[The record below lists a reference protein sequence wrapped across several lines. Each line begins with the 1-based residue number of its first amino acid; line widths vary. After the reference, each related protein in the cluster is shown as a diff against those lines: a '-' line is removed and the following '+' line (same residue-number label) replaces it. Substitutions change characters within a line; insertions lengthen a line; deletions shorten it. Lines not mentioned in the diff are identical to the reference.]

1 MVDKLDG
8 ELRQRLQ
15 QMTGSDA
22 LLPVIV
28 TMKPGSRAADVLPAR
43 IENEFPA
50 ISAASCKLTARQII
64 DLSDHPSI
72 QRIEFDGEVRA
83 LH

>member
-43 IENEFPA
+43 IEIEFPA
-50 ISAASCKLTARQII
+50 ISAASCKLTQII